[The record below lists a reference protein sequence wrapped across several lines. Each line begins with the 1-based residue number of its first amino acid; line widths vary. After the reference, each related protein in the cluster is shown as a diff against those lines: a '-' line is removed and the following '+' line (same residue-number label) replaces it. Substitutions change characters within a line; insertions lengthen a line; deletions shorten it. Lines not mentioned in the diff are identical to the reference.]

1 MSTMRDDNTNE
12 INEKMIQ
19 LITGTRIIQDMSKK
33 LIGVTR
39 KIKKIASEEGDIL
52 QLFEEKLDEDILDE
66 GVDRVKTAIRT
77 VVELL
82 INVIESCPLVGIEEV
97 SVEEFNRTSADK
109 SVQDMLDSI
118 GLKMNEGNNNEHK

>member
-1 MSTMRDDNTNE
+1 
-12 INEKMIQ
+12 
-19 LITGTRIIQDMSKK
+19 MSKK

-82 INVIESCPLVGIEEV
+82 IDVIDSCPLVGIEEV
-97 SVEEFNRTSADK
+97 DQEEFDRVSVDL
-109 SVQDMLDSI
+109 SVQDMLNKI
-118 GLKMNEGNNNEHK
+118 GLKMNEEGNNEHK

>member
-1 MSTMRDDNTNE
+1 MSNMENNN

-33 LIGVTR
+33 LVGVTR

-82 INVIESCPLVGIEEV
+82 IDVIESCPLVGIEEV

-118 GLKMNEGNNNEHK
+118 GLKMNEEGNNEHK

>member
-1 MSTMRDDNTNE
+1 MSAE

-19 LITGTRIIQDMSKK
+19 IITGTRIIQDMSKK

-52 QLFEEKLDEDILDE
+52 QLFEEKWDEDILDE
-66 GVDRVKTAIRT
+66 GVDRVKIAIRT

-82 INVIESCPLVGIEEV
+82 IDVIESCPLVGIEEV
-97 SVEEFNRTSADK
+97 DQEEFDRV
-109 SVQDMLDSI
+109 SVDSSVHDMLNKI
-118 GLKMNEGNNNEHK
+118 GLKMNGENNNEHK

>member
-1 MSTMRDDNTNE
+1 MSAE

-19 LITGTRIIQDMSKK
+19 IITGTRIIQDMSKK

-52 QLFEEKLDEDILDE
+52 QLFEEKWDEDILDE
-66 GVDRVKTAIRT
+66 GVDRVKIAIRT

-82 INVIESCPLVGIEEV
+82 IDVIESCPLVGIEEV

-118 GLKMNEGNNNEHK
+118 GIKMNEGNNNEHK